1 MAKTL
6 FSGLGEKKNLILFCY
21 KYKLQ
26 IMQNMLAMVAKMP
39 GVARG
44 KKKIRDFFLAYITPR
59 PPMSVQ
65 KNVSP
70 IGPAVWPAIGNIFIY
85 DCLVLLY
92 EDKQRCNRTRQV
104 LNMSK
109 LKYKNVCR

>member
-6 FSGLGEKKNLILFCY
+6 FLGLGEKKNLILFCY

-44 KKKIRDFFLAYITPR
+44 KKNVGIFFSLYHPPATHECPKKCQPNRSSRLAGYREHIYI
-59 PPMSVQ
+59 
-65 KNVSP
+65 
-70 IGPAVWPAIGNIFIY
+70 
-85 DCLVLLY
+85 
-92 EDKQRCNRTRQV
+92 
-104 LNMSK
+104 
-109 LKYKNVCR
+109 